1 MTAIVRAVPLSATV
15 FLMACGTHV
24 PIDPGDPG
32 QGGASGMTPGLDA
45 GKTSAPED
53 DGGSADASL
62 APTSSLF
69 LMIDDMEDRRSD
81 GYPPPPPGGAGFFW
95 RYGLGNWFQGSAGT
109 DSSAYHGDAVAAS
122 IVPPRGASLKARR
135 VQSGGL
141 SNGLDLYAQLNHPT
155 GAPVDLHLYSGVSFW
170 ARLSSA
176 SGRLIVG
183 LGQNYGGPFLTAE
196 ATQSPF
202 FAQNVAVSE
211 QWEHFILL
219 FDDFRQGVVSGNTSG
234 LPLATNAISR
244 IDFVVGLNGEAFD
257 LWIDDLAL
265 LCRGVC
271 QTSPDGYIGP

>member
-1 MTAIVRAVPLSATV
+1 VRAIPLSATV

-45 GKTSAPED
+45 GKPGVQENDAGP
-53 DGGSADASL
+53 DASP
-62 APTSSLF
+62 ASTASLF
-69 LMIDDMEDRRSD
+69 LLIDDMEDVRRD
-81 GYPPPPPGGAGFFW
+81 GFPPPPPGGAGFWW
-95 RYGLGNWFQGSAGT
+95 RYGLGNWFLGSAGT
-109 DSSAYHGDAVAAS
+109 DSSAPHGDAIAAN
-122 IVPPRGASLKARR
+122 IVPPRGDSLKARR

-141 SNGLDLYAQLNHPT
+141 SNGLDLLAQLNHLS

-183 LGQNYGGPFLTAE
+183 LGHGGPFLTVE

-202 FAQNVAVSE
+202 FAQSIAVSD

-234 LPLATNAISR
+234 LPLATNAIST

-257 LWIDDLAL
+257 LWIDDLSL

-271 QTSPDGYIGP
+271 QTSPPGYFGP